1 MDFFANKPS
10 FYEIITGHAVNNC
23 GSGGC
28 GGGSWAPWREKIYHH
43 GCGGG
48 CGAMKSTTISSC
60 GGWGGG
66 ACGAPTYRPLS
77 SCGGGSSR
85 C

>member
-1 MDFFANKPS
+1 MNFFANKPS

-28 GGGSWAPWREKIYHH
+28 GGGYHERIYRH
-43 GCGGG
+43 GS
-48 CGAMKSTTISSC
+48 GAVKTKTITSC

-66 ACGAPTYRPLS
+66 ACGAPTYKPS
-77 SCGGGSSR
+77 NSCGGGSSR

>member
-1 MDFFANKPS
+1 MKFANKPS

-23 GSGGC
+23 GSSGC
-28 GGGSWAPWREKIYHH
+28 GV
-43 GCGGG
+43 
-48 CGAMKSTTISSC
+48 MKSKTISSC

-66 ACGAPTYRPLS
+66 ACGVPTYKPLS
-77 SCGGGSSR
+77 SCGGGSNR

>member
-1 MDFFANKPS
+1 MNFANKPS

-23 GSGGC
+23 SSGC
-28 GGGSWAPWREKIYHH
+28 GV
-43 GCGGG
+43 
-48 CGAMKSTTISSC
+48 MKTKTITSC

-66 ACGAPTYRPLS
+66 ACGAPTYRLSS
-77 SCGGGSSR
+77 SCGGGSNR